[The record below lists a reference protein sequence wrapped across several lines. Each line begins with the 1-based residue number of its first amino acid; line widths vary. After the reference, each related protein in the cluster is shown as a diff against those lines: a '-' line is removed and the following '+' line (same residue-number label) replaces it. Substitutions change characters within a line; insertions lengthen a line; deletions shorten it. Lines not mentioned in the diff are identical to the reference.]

1 MVLGKFLAAYTM
13 FLLTFA
19 VSSLSFISLY
29 LYGSPNTAF
38 LLGNTIGILLL
49 GGACIAIGVF
59 VSSLT
64 ENQLIAAIGS
74 MAILFAF
81 VMVSSISSYI
91 NSAWVRT
98 VLSWVSIMDRY
109 NNFGNGIFDFSA
121 LLYYLSLTVV
131 FLFLTVRVFEKR
143 RWS

>member
-1 MVLGKFLAAYTM
+1 M
-13 FLLTFA
+13 
-19 VSSLSFISLY
+19 
-29 LYGSPNTAF
+29 
-38 LLGNTIGILLL
+38 

-81 VMVSSISSYI
+81 VIVSSISSYI